1 MSSRGFRRRKRLRAS
16 YEDAPEGAEDAS
28 ENTYTYKAFI
38 SYSHAVDG
46 QFAPAL
52 QRALHQF
59 AKPWYMRRAVRVFR
73 DESSLSASPELW
85 PSIERVLV
93 GSEYFLLLASPKA
106 ATSPWVAK
114 EVEYWCEHKSRSNF
128 LIALTDGSIVWDNDK
143 NDFDWQ
149 ETNAL
154 SASLSGTFQEEPRY
168 IDFTWAREH
177 EHLTLSH
184 ARFKECVA
192 DIAAPLHGRD
202 KDDLIGED
210 VRQHRHTRRLAGT
223 AIMSLIVLTLATT
236 VAAFLAVGQ
245 RNAARAQAR
254 VATSRGL
261 SATAINMIDTN
272 YQLALMLAAQAR
284 HVANT
289 PESRSGLLS
298 TLASNPHHLAFLRHE
313 GDLVTVVAWSPDGN
327 SVVSGTLAGEIRLW
341 DVEQRS
347 SRVVA
352 DRGRSRL
359 TALEFSPDGELV
371 AAGSDDGS
379 LALWGVG
386 AEEQEE
392 QVVSS
397 GDGEPVMSLRFSPG
411 GDLLAWGAMDN
422 IGLWDVT
429 DARAIAEAEAQ
440 YGPGPEVFFSP
451 DGAMV
456 VSLEYFGDVTFLDAR
471 TGERVGSADGVG
483 PPGMPIEL
491 VYSST
496 GDLRASANS
505 TWYVAVTDPATGEWI
520 GEGFQGPS
528 NIDAMAFSPDGELLA
543 VAGASEVQVWDT
555 FSQSLQT
562 VLSGYP
568 DRILSLAFS
577 SDGLTLAASS
587 GQTVVVSDLQKP
599 LRLGR
604 VLSEPTEV
612 PTVVDNVASVSF
624 SSDGLAVT
632 WADTSGGA
640 GGIEWVQSDVA
651 TGTEIVRRPAMEGDF
666 EFSSEELPSATTQA
680 TTRDGTLVAFGVS
693 DGSIVVRDGQTDG
706 DIVTLPPPAWA
717 ADSAASAIEALD
729 FSTDGRLLAAAA
741 GGGITLW
748 DVRAARVLVNLPGGY
763 GARVALSP
771 DGSTLATMTSDGVIT
786 LFDTASRQR
795 LGALSQ
801 GIAQPAGVD
810 IAFSP
815 DGRTL
820 ASTVSGGGLM
830 LWDMSPS
837 SWSAQACLLADRE
850 LTEEELDQFV
860 GQSFR
865 EASCSGPP
873 ASSTTSTTSATTTAP
888 RSPTTVGLRYGRTC
902 ARGSHRD
909 CIDPGGDGRYTYLKG
924 GGDCMATFRDT
935 AGLCS
940 DLDEDGEVGYPAS
953 G

>member
-1 MSSRGFRRRKRLRAS
+1 MSNRGSPRRKRLRAP
-16 YEDAPEGAEDAS
+16 YGDAPTGTEDAT
-28 ENTYTYKAFI
+28 ENTSAYKAFI

-59 AKPWYMRRAVRVFR
+59 AKPWYTRRAVRVFR
-73 DESSLSASPELW
+73 DETSLSASPELW

-93 GSEYFLLLASPKA
+93 GSEYFILLASPKA

-114 EVEYWCEHKSRSNF
+114 EAEYWCEHKSRSNF

-143 NDFDWQ
+143 NDFDWR

-154 SASLSGTFQEEPRY
+154 PASLSGAFQEEPRY

-184 ARFKECVA
+184 TRFKECVA

-210 VRQHRHTRRLAGT
+210 VRQHRRTRRLAGT
-223 AIMSLIVLTLATT
+223 AIMSLILLTLATT

-261 SATAINMIDTN
+261 SATAINMVDTN
-272 YQLALMLAAQAR
+272 YQLALMLAAQAH

-298 TLASNPHHLAFLRHE
+298 TLASNHHHSAFLRHE
-313 GDLVTVVAWSPDGN
+313 GDLVTAVAWSPDGK
-327 SVVSGTLAGEIRLW
+327 SVVSGTLSGQIRLW

-347 SRVVA
+347 SRVIA
-352 DRGRSRL
+352 DRGGSRL
-359 TALEFSPDGELV
+359 TALEFSPDGELL

-379 LALWGVG
+379 LALWGLG
-386 AEEQEE
+386 AEDQER

-397 GDGEPVMSLRFSPG
+397 GDGEPVTSLRFSPR

-429 DARAIAEAEAQ
+429 DAQVIAEDEVR
-440 YGPGPEVFFSP
+440 YGPLDVFFSA
-451 DGAMV
+451 DGSMV
-456 VSLEYFGDVTFLDAR
+456 VSVDHLGEATFRDAR

-483 PPGMPIEL
+483 PPGMPLEV

-505 TWYVAVTDPATGEWI
+505 TWYVAVTDPATGELI

-528 NIDAMAFSPDGELLA
+528 NIDAMAFSPDGELLV

-555 FSQSLQT
+555 FSQTLQT
-562 VLSGYP
+562 VLTGYP

-587 GQTVVVSDLQKP
+587 GQTVVVSEL
-599 LRLGR
+599 LALERLGR
-604 VLSEPTEV
+604 PLSQPSEV
-612 PTVVDNVASVSF
+612 PTVLDNVASVSF

-632 WADTSGGA
+632 WADTGGRG

-651 TGTEIVRRPAMEGDF
+651 TGTEIRRRPAMDGDF
-666 EFSSEELPSATTQA
+666 DFSSEEVPNATSQA
-680 TTRDGTLVAFGVS
+680 TTPDGTLVAYGVS
-693 DGSIVVRDGQTDG
+693 DGSIVVRDGQTDS
-706 DIVTLPPPAWA
+706 DIARLPPPAWA
-717 ADSAASAIEALD
+717 VDSAASAIEALD
-729 FSTDGRLLAAAA
+729 FSSDGQLLAAAA

-748 DVRAARVLVNLPGGY
+748 NVRGARVLVNLPGGY

-771 DGSTLATMTSDGVIT
+771 DGSTLATMTSDGAIT
-786 LFDTASRQR
+786 LFDTTSRQR
-795 LGALSQ
+795 LGRLTQ
-801 GIAQPAGVD
+801 EIAQPAGVD

-837 SWSAQACLLADRE
+837 SWSAQACQLAGRE

-888 RSPTTVGLRYGRTC
+888 
-902 ARGSHRD
+902 
-909 CIDPGGDGRYTYLKG
+909 
-924 GGDCMATFRDT
+924 
-935 AGLCS
+935 
-940 DLDEDGEVGYPAS
+940 
-953 G
+953 